1 MAMAAVSCFQE
12 EKRNIGF
19 LERQIEECPAR
30 EERFIKRGVEYL
42 CLQNIYDV
50 REIEDGLV
58 DSYMLWLQDKHMIG
72 AYQKTLRDWREFHK
86 EKEYV
91 KLREEIEG
99 CGTVEQTLKS
109 KAYTFLIENGIHSL
123 EEIDWD
129 VRVCYEQYLEKTIKT
144 RICPWYLKGLDKLKL
159 FDLEK
164 RSGGIR
170 AGRIRLKYTQGY
182 TLTGSCGRV
191 DSVQ

>member
-58 DSYMLWLQDKHMIG
+58 DSYMLWLQEQGIQDKH
-72 AYQKTLRDWREFHK
+72 L
-86 EKEYV
+86 
-91 KLREEIEG
+91 L
-99 CGTVEQTLKS
+99 
-109 KAYTFLIENGIHSL
+109 
-123 EEIDWD
+123 
-129 VRVCYEQYLEKTIKT
+129 
-144 RICPWYLKGLDKLKL
+144 
-159 FDLEK
+159 
-164 RSGGIR
+164 GGIP
-170 AGRIRLKYTQGY
+170 KNF
-182 TLTGSCGRV
+182 TGLEGIS
-191 DSVQ
+191 

>member
-1 MAMAAVSCFQE
+1 MTMAAVSCFQE

-19 LERQIEECPAR
+19 LERQIEECPER

-50 REIEDGLV
+50 LEIGDGLV
-58 DSYMLWLQDKHMIG
+58 DSYMLWLQEQGIQDKHLIG
-72 AYQKTLRDWREFHK
+72 AYQKTIRDWREFHK

-91 KLREEIEG
+91 KLREEIEE

-109 KAYTFLIENGIHSL
+109 KAYTFLTENGIHSL

-129 VRVCYEQYLEKTIKT
+129 VRVSYEQYLEKTI
-144 RICPWYLKGLDKLKL
+144 I
-159 FDLEK
+159 
-164 RSGGIR
+164 
-170 AGRIRLKYTQGY
+170 
-182 TLTGSCGRV
+182 
-191 DSVQ
+191 